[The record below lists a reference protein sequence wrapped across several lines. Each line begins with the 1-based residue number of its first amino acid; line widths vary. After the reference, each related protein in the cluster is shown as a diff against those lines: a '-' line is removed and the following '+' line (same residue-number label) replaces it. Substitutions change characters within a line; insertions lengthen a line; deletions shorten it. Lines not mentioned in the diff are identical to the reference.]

1 MIKLQN
7 SSSSSGAK
15 ASQGKSVVKSEFN
28 ETMESESNKGRE
40 EKDEEM
46 DDDDDNE
53 EEAWVVIFTAGMCDL
68 KDPKHPISKNSPGI
82 KNICISCCKC
92 DPQRLILK

>member
-15 ASQGKSVVKSEFN
+15 ASHLGKSVVKSEFN

-40 EKDEEM
+40 EEDEEM

-82 KNICISCCKC
+82 KNICISCCTVIPKG
-92 DPQRLILK
+92 